1 MQRFSIRRLQRD
13 DASIFRDIRLEG
25 LALHP
30 EAFGASYEEE
40 LDHTLSQVGDRIE
53 SNVVIGGFANDGTL
67 VGVVAVARSK
77 GAKMRHIASI
87 WGVYVRRQARGSGV
101 SRSLM
106 AAALEEARV
115 NCRSIRLSVT
125 STNIAGIRLYESF
138 GFSTWAVDTEA
149 LKVGDTYYDE
159 ILMRLDTRA

>member
-1 MQRFSIRRLQRD
+1 MQQFSIRRLQRD
-13 DASIFRDIRLEG
+13 DASIFTDIRLEG

-40 LDHTLSQVGDRIE
+40 LNHTLTQVGDRIE
-53 SNVVIGGFANDGTL
+53 GNVVIGGFANDGML
-67 VGVVAVARSK
+67 IGVAGVARSK

-87 WGVYVRRQARGSGV
+87 WGVYVRQQARGTGLSH
-101 SRSLM
+101 SLM

-115 NCRSIRLSVT
+115 NCRSIRLSVA
-125 STNIAGIRLYESF
+125 SSNVAGIRLYESF
-138 GFSTWAVDTEA
+138 GFRTWAIDTEA